1 MTPIRVAL
9 DGRPLQSTPLG
20 GVGRY
25 LAGTIPILAE
35 HAELFVLLDARR
47 DLPSAPLG
55 RAQLVRL
62 SAPSTVPGL
71 VWLELAVAP
80 WLRRFRGVFHGTF
93 NALPVSFRGRCVLTV
108 HDLAPQLHPE
118 DFRLSRR
125 LTWRMNMRDAVPRA
139 RRLTTVSQFVKGQLV
154 DYFGLAPEKIVVAPD
169 ALDPVF
175 DPHRAA
181 GAGDVARELG
191 IAGPYIVA
199 LGGARRRGLP
209 VAIGAWRLARQAL
222 GHSLTLAVLGEPSLP
237 PQPGVVSLGY
247 LEDEL
252 WATLL
257 AGAQAL
263 CYPTRYEGFGLPA
276 LEAAASGTPV
286 VCAPVASLPEV
297 LGSAGCWAEEPSAE
311 AMAAVLVRLLSDRH
325 WHAERR
331 EAGVER
337 ARTAPSWKES
347 AEVLA
352 GAYERAA
359 V

>member
-1 MTPIRVAL
+1 
-9 DGRPLQSTPLG
+9 
-20 GVGRY
+20 
-25 LAGTIPILAE
+25 
-35 HAELFVLLDARR
+35 
-47 DLPSAPLG
+47 
-55 RAQLVRL
+55 
-62 SAPSTVPGL
+62 
-71 VWLELAVAP
+71 
-80 WLRRFRGVFHGTF
+80 
-93 NALPVSFRGRCVLTV
+93 
-108 HDLAPQLHPE
+108 
-118 DFRLSRR
+118 
-125 LTWRMNMRDAVPRA
+125 
-139 RRLTTVSQFVKGQLV
+139 
-154 DYFGLAPEKIVVAPD
+154 
-169 ALDPVF
+169 
-175 DPHRAA
+175 
-181 GAGDVARELG
+181 
-191 IAGPYIVA
+191 
-199 LGGARRRGLP
+199 
-209 VAIGAWRLARQAL
+209 
-222 GHSLTLAVLGEPSLP
+222 
-237 PQPGVVSLGY
+237 LGY